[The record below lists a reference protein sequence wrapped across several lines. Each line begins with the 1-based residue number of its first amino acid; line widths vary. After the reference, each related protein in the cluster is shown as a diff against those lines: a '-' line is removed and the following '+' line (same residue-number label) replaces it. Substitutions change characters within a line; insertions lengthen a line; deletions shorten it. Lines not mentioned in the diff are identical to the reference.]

1 MLGKIVPHLM
11 QVPQLSRLLVNQET
25 AELCFIEQ
33 ESSVL
38 VWGVQ
43 KWPCFRSR
51 QPETHYELGM
61 TQNSQSFY
69 QCLPSCRNRWAQH
82 QHRFLMHK
90 TPNVENPKTFLSR
103 VMLYFFIIY
112 SFFVPFGGGAGSLTV
127 LVCLSEPGSS
137 HDPPVSTSQC

>member
-51 QPETHYELGM
+51 QPETHYVVQADLQKSVSQVQDYRHGYA
-61 TQNSQSFY
+61 SSWLFDFALVFVVVVICFVLFLRQSFV
-69 QCLPSCRNRWAQH
+69 A
-82 QHRFLMHK
+82 
-90 TPNVENPKTFLSR
+90 LSKLIKLR
-103 VMLYFFIIY
+103 IFF
-112 SFFVPFGGGAGSLTV
+112 
-127 LVCLSEPGSS
+127 CLSSPWWGYKCVHPKETRNLRVRLQESA
-137 HDPPVSTSQC
+137 T